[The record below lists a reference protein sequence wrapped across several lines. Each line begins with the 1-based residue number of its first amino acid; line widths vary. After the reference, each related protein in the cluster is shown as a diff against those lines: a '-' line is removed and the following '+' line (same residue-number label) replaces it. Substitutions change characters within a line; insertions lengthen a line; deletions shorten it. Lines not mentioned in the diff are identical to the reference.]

1 LGGKKT
7 WLTREAGKRGMGWD
21 NQGDSRCR
29 DILAES
35 QKDYYKVL
43 GVEYDA
49 GEDSIRT
56 NYLRLALKWHPDKH
70 GDANAATLKFQEINE
85 AYRVLS
91 DPVKRYEYD
100 MQGNYALQDY
110 SIAVSISSF
119 LGWLVNFV
127 HSKLYMFYL

>member
-1 LGGKKT
+1 VKL
-7 WLTREAGKRGMGWD
+7 
-21 NQGDSRCR
+21 QGCTGVLSSMH
-29 DILAES
+29 E
-35 QKDYYKVL
+35 QKYEMWCVC
-43 GVEYDA
+43 GA
-49 GEDSIRT
+49 
-56 NYLRLALKWHPDKH
+56 
-70 GDANAATLKFQEINE
+70 
-85 AYRVLS
+85 VLS